1 MGLGKTLQTLSLL
14 AYLNENHGI
23 KGPHLLIC
31 PLSVLGAW
39 MTVRWLAYSFSKL
52 RSVLMTF
59 LLAGNHSLASI
70 FRALSLPSLPS
81 FQ

>member
-39 MTVRWLAYSFSKL
+39 MTVRWLGYFCCLKIVAY
-52 RSVLMTF
+52 
-59 LLAGNHSLASI
+59 
-70 FRALSLPSLPS
+70 
-81 FQ
+81 